1 MDTRPG
7 RNGTTRLRAHYEL
20 VRVLTEASTVDEATQ
35 RLLELIG
42 RAFGWPL
49 GVLWMVD
56 ARFDVL
62 RHADEWVQRGVDVGD
77 FVQVSRG
84 LTFERGAGLPGRVWA
99 RGEPAWIADVKRDPN
114 FPRGEVALRAGLRAG
129 VGLPVFGRDG
139 VLGVMEFFAPPVRV
153 PDPDQLELMRTV
165 GRQVGQFVERRR
177 AEDLLL
183 RSEELKSAII
193 DSSLDCVI
201 TMDHRGLIV
210 DFNPAAVET
219 FGYAREDAVGAE
231 LARLIIPPSLREAH
245 RAALARFME
254 TGKGAILNR
263 RLELTG
269 VRANGEEFPLELTVT
284 RIGTGEPPLFTGFV
298 RDITERRRSAVEL
311 AQLLEAEREARVRAE
326 EAERHASRLA
336 ETLQQ
341 SLLPP
346 QLPDVPHLDVAAT
359 YRAGGE
365 GVDVGGDFYDVFE
378 LADGTWGLAVGDVCG
393 KGAEAAAITA
403 LARHTIRTAARYERL
418 PSHVLGRLNEALV
431 ERDGTMSFCTVAYA
445 VVEPRPGSAHVRLA
459 LGGHPR
465 PLVVRAAGGVEPL
478 GQPGTMLGVDPDV
491 RVLDAEAE
499 LAAGDTL
506 VLYTDGVIECKTPAG
521 RFGFEQLTALL
532 GRGEASDAPTVM
544 RTVLDATVEAPSH
557 SSSDDVA
564 VLILR
569 ALE

>member
-1 MDTRPG
+1 MDTRTA
-7 RNGTTRLRAHYEL
+7 RNGETRLRAHYEL
-20 VRVLTEASTVDEATQ
+20 VRVLTEASTVDEAT
-35 RLLELIG
+35 RKLLELIG
-42 RAFGWPL
+42 RAFGWPVA
-49 GVLWMVD
+49 VLWTVD
-56 ARFDVL
+56 PVADVL
-62 RHADEWVQRGVDVGD
+62 RHADEWIDRGTDVGD
-77 FVQVSRG
+77 FVQESRAV
-84 LTFERGAGLPGRVWA
+84 TFGRGEGLPGRVWA

-114 FPRGEVALRAGLRAG
+114 FPRGEVALRSGLRAG
-129 VGLPVFGRDG
+129 VGLPVFGRAG

-177 AEDLLL
+177 AEELLL

-219 FGYAREDAVGAE
+219 FGHAREDAIGTE
-231 LARLIIPPSLREAH
+231 LAGLIIPPSQRDAH
-245 RAALARFME
+245 RAALGRFLE
-254 TGKGAILNR
+254 TRTGAILNR
-263 RLELTG
+263 RMELTG
-269 VRANGEEFPLELTVT
+269 LRSDGEEFPLELTVT

-311 AQLLEAEREARVRAE
+311 AQLLEAERAARVRAE
-326 EAERHASRLA
+326 AAERRASRLA

-346 QLPDVPHLDVAAT
+346 QLPDVPHLDVAAA

-365 GVDVGGDFYDVFE
+365 GVDVGGDFYDIFE
-378 LADGTWGLAVGDVCG
+378 LGDGAWGLAVGDACG

-403 LARHTIRTAARYERL
+403 LARHTIRTAARYEPL
-418 PSHVLGRLNEALV
+418 PSRVLGRLNEALV
-431 ERDGTMSFCTVAYA
+431 ARAGRMSYCTVAYA
-445 VVEPRPGSAHVRLA
+445 VVAPREGAASIRLA

-465 PLVVRAAGGVEPL
+465 PLLRRAAGGVEPL
-478 GQPGTMLGVDPDV
+478 GLPGTMLGADSHV
-491 RVLDAEAE
+491 RVRDADAE

-506 VLYTDGVIECKTPAG
+506 VLYTDGVIECGTPAG
-521 RFGFEQLTALL
+521 RFGFERLTALL
-532 GRGEASDAPTVM
+532 GRVDAADAPGIM
-544 RTVLDATVEAPSH
+544 RAVLDATVQAPGH

-564 VLILR
+564 VLVLR
-569 ALE
+569 ALG